1 MGRELQ
7 SEVAQLRVQ
16 GDDAHRQNNL
26 TYEQN
31 VSKVTEV
38 EMATQY
44 AQSEMKRLRSDHDQA
59 IANLAENMN
68 KWNDTIRD
76 LSKDFH
82 DFQKVMNVNH
92 QRIQSSV
99 WEVQA
104 KASGQN
110 QPPTEPLAG
119 ARMDSSGDAAR
130 SPQAWQGVPQGGMQ
144 AQSPAGGVQ
153 PRRTAPAQ
161 AQIGMV
167 PPTYTPAG
175 SPGPTPY
182 QMVR

>member
-7 SEVAQLRVQ
+7 SEVAQLRVR
-16 GDDAHRQNNL
+16 GDDVHRQTHL

-31 VSKVTEV
+31 VSKVSEV

-76 LSKDFH
+76 LSKEFH

-92 QRIQSSV
+92 QRIQSSLLD
-99 WEVQA
+99 VQA
-104 KASGQN
+104 KTGIVPNGQTPQHAAQAGSLVVESGALM
-110 QPPTEPLAG
+110 ESA
-119 ARMDSSGDAAR
+119 GDAAR
-130 SPQAWQGVPQGGMQ
+130 SPQARQ
-144 AQSPAGGVQ
+144 A
-153 PRRTAPAQ
+153 
-161 AQIGMV
+161 
-167 PPTYTPAG
+167 
-175 SPGPTPY
+175 
-182 QMVR
+182 

>member
-76 LSKDFH
+76 LSKEFH

-104 KASGQN
+104 KTGIVPNGQ
-110 QPPTEPLAG
+110 
-119 ARMDSSGDAAR
+119 
-130 SPQAWQGVPQGGMQ
+130 
-144 AQSPAGGVQ
+144 
-153 PRRTAPAQ
+153 
-161 AQIGMV
+161 
-167 PPTYTPAG
+167 
-175 SPGPTPY
+175 
-182 QMVR
+182 